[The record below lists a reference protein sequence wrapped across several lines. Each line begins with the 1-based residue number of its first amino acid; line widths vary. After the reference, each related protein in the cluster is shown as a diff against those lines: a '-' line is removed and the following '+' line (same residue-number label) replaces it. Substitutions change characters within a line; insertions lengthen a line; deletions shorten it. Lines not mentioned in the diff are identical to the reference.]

1 MDKLRKLFAANDK
14 DSSGSL
20 DIDEFY
26 EMFHST
32 KTPFGDSLFN
42 LVDLD
47 GNGEFL
53 TFSEFVQVVTTF
65 CLFGPNEVLRFAF
78 NVVDVDKSG
87 FISLAELD
95 MLAGWLHKGG
105 PANLN
110 TAIEKIKEKYD
121 KGDGNLSFETFK
133 KIYREFPF
141 LLFPAFQLQDNMMHV
156 VFGQK
161 WWDKKRKQLDMVKVD
176 EIPDG
181 PSLLTTATTVFKGL
195 FPATAASISD
205 KLPSIFKNGFY
216 GGGDDD
222 GHHALGKFGDYGG
235 GIKLPPAGPELIAH
249 REFMAKVAEQEE
261 EMEYERKMRMRQV
274 REAKRVE
281 EDRQLQLKRERMKKR
296 RQRMLSAELLDPNA
310 PALLLTHQPASV
322 VKLFGK

>member
-1 MDKLRKLFAANDK
+1 MDKLRKLFASNDK
-14 DSSGSL
+14 DNSGSL

-32 KTPFGDSLFN
+32 KTPFGDALFQ
-42 LVDLD
+42 LVELD
-47 GNGEFL
+47 GDGEFL

-78 NVVDVDKSG
+78 NVVDIDSSG
-87 FISLAELD
+87 FVSLEELD

-141 LLFPAFQLQDNMMHV
+141 LFFPAFQLQNNMMHV

-161 WWDKKRKQLDMVKVD
+161 WWDRKRKQLDMVKND
-176 EIPDG
+176 DAPSG
-181 PSLLTTATTVFKGL
+181 PSIFTTAGSIFKNT
-195 FPATAASISD
+195 FPSITS
-205 KLPSIFKNGFY
+205 KLPSIFQHGSDEAGK
-216 GGGDDD
+216 
-222 GHHALGKFGDYGG
+222 GHKLGKFGDYGG
-235 GIKLPPAGPELIAH
+235 GIKLPPAGPELIQH
-249 REFMAKVAEQEE
+249 RLFMIKVQEQES
-261 EMEYERKMRMRQV
+261 EMEYERKLRMKID
-274 REAKRVE
+274 RETKRKEVTK
-281 EDRQLQLKRERMKKR
+281 QLNMKRERMKKR
-296 RQRMLSAELLDPNA
+296 RTRMLSAELLDPHA
-310 PALLLTHQPASV
+310 PALLLTHQPSSV
-322 VKLFGK
+322 VKTFGNK